1 MLQERNRRRQPLP
14 FATARQDETARAAR
28 VPYKTGSGGEF
39 RDDLMKVAKE
49 AYEWSPLSTIED
61 LYKAYKDPSL
71 ENIGWAAL
79 GAMPGGR
86 PAKKASKSLWKII
99 AKIADRGEAGNRSHI
114 TLVEKGF
121 APTEEIAS
129 LKGAMGEVRGEH
141 RNRSGSRWEE
151 FTNQIKTKGIQDRIF
166 ITVDHNGPAQIA
178 EGNHRI
184 DAAVELGMKQV
195 PVEIRY
201 FGKADKEG
209 LLSERGLGGLPVKKI
224 PADIPWHLKNPEGGL
239 PKIIHK
245 KAKKVEQAP
254 YEPPPTVSP
263 CVEELIKGMQ
273 DI

>member
-1 MLQERNRRRQPLP
+1 MKCMMSVDNKHIRRVTNEKASELYH
-14 FATARQDETARAAR
+14 E
-28 VPYKTGSGGEF
+28 GGW
-39 RDDLMKVAKE
+39 RYV
-49 AYEWSPLSTIED
+49 
-61 LYKAYKDPSL
+61 
-71 ENIGWAAL
+71 
-79 GAMPGGR
+79 
-86 PAKKASKSLWKII
+86 SKSLWKII
-99 AKIADRGEAGNRSHI
+99 DKIADRGEAGNRSHI

-209 LLSERGLGGLPVKKI
+209 LLSERGLGGLPVKKY
-224 PADIPWHLKNPEGGL
+224 
-239 PKIIHK
+239 
-245 KAKKVEQAP
+245 Q
-254 YEPPPTVSP
+254 
-263 CVEELIKGMQ
+263 LIYLG
-273 DI
+273 I

>member
-1 MLQERNRRRQPLP
+1 MNISDKELFQAWLDKKLR
-14 FATARQDETARAAR
+14 TARQDETARAAR
-28 VPYKTGSGGEF
+28 VPYKSGSGGESRLRVLF

-71 ENIGWAAL
+71 GNVGWAAL
-79 GAMPGGR
+79 GAIPGGK

-99 AKIADRGEAGNRSHI
+99 DKTGDLGQAGNRSHI

-129 LKGAMGEVRGEH
+129 LKGAMGEVRGKH
-141 RNRSGSRWEE
+141 RNRLDSRWEE
-151 FTNQIKTKGIQDRIF
+151 FKNQIKTEGIKDPVTVF
-166 ITVDHNGPAQIA
+166 VDHNGAALIH

-224 PADIPWHLKNPEGGL
+224 PADMPD
-239 PKIIHK
+239 
-245 KAKKVEQAP
+245 AP
-254 YEPPPTVSP
+254 VW
-263 CVEELIKGMQ
+263 
-273 DI
+273 